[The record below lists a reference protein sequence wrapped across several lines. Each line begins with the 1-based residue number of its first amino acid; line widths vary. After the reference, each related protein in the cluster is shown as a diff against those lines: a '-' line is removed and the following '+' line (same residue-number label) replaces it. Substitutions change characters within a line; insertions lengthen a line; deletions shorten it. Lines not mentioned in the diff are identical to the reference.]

1 MKTRNY
7 RIIVLGVLLVVTGV
21 LTARAMLGS
30 SFKPFYIYHDKN
42 SKNHFTPSGYMPD
55 GRCVAIDDA
64 WRYNVKNGR
73 TCMRI
78 RFDAECSSDRQKWAG
93 VYWQDPPNNWG
104 SVKGGFDLRG
114 AQKLVFWARSEKG
127 GERIVEFKVGG
138 IGPDQMYPDSAS
150 ASLKDVMLT
159 REWKEYAIDLRGKD
173 LSHISGGFA
182 WSTNMEVNPQGCVFY
197 IDEVRFE

>member
-1 MKTRNY
+1 M
-7 RIIVLGVLLVVTGV
+7 
-21 LTARAMLGS
+21 
-30 SFKPFYIYHDKN
+30 
-42 SKNHFTPSGYMPD
+42 
-55 GRCVAIDDA
+55 
-64 WRYNVKNGR
+64 
-73 TCMRI
+73 
-78 RFDAECSSDRQKWAG
+78 
-93 VYWQDPPNNWG
+93 
-104 SVKGGFDLRG
+104 
-114 AQKLVFWARSEKG
+114 
-127 GERIVEFKVGG
+127 EFKVGG